1 MRIGIVVQPFFLC
14 IFFNPLFMKKIVVV
28 SAVIGLVF
36 GFLGGAFG
44 QLVFS
49 LNLEPVVR
57 SIEEKIFI
65 EESSF
70 TQAIEKIRPSVVS
83 VILSKNIQIG
93 GQSFNGIDP
102 FMNDPFFRQ
111 FFGGNSPFVTPQPQ
125 QKNSSEKKK
134 QRVGGGSG
142 FIVTKE
148 GLVVTNR
155 HVVDDPDAD
164 YIVVLSDGQEFPA
177 KLVSKDSLNDLAVI
191 QILPKQGE
199 SKIPPLTPVVFGDS
213 ANLKVGQR
221 VLAIGNALSEYQN
234 TVTSGIV
241 SGIGRQIVA
250 GDGRGSSEALFGL
263 LQTDA
268 AINPGNSGGP
278 LVNLAGEVI
287 GVNVAVAASANGISF
302 AIPVNDVKPVVESV
316 EKTGKIVRPI
326 LGARYMLLT
335 EDRAK
340 ELLLKG
346 VTHGALLVSGDESQ
360 GEFAVVP
367 GGAAEKA
374 GLKKGDVILQVE
386 GKDITPEYGL
396 QESIRNKKP
405 GDTVPMKVWSSGAV
419 SDKIVTL
426 GEAQN

>member
-1 MRIGIVVQPFFLC
+1 MYG
-14 IFFNPLFMKKIVVV
+14 V
-28 SAVIGLVF
+28 SAAIALVF
-36 GFLGGAFG
+36 GFLGNAFG
-44 QLVFS
+44 QLIFAVDQKPADVS
-49 LNLEPVVR
+49 VQ
-57 SIEEKIFI
+57 EKTFI

-70 TQAIEKIRPSVVS
+70 TKAIEKISPSVVS
-83 VILSKNIQIG
+83 LILSKDVQFG
-93 GQSFNGIDP
+93 GNQSFNHP
-102 FMNDPFFRQ
+102 FANDPFFRQ
-111 FFGGNSPFVTPQPQ
+111 FFGENMLPQQQPQ
-125 QKNSSEKKK
+125 QQDAPRSGTKK
-134 QRVGGGSG
+134 QRIGGGSG

-155 HVVDDPDAD
+155 HVVSEENVDFTVA
-164 YIVVLSDGQEFPA
+164 LSDGQEFPA

-199 SKIPPLTPVVFGDS
+199 SKIPALTPVVLGDS

-221 VLAIGNALSEYQN
+221 VLAVGNALAEYQN

-241 SGIGRQIVA
+241 SGIGRHIIA
-250 GDGRGSSEALFGL
+250 GDRQGSSETLTGL

-287 GVNVAVAASANGISF
+287 GVNVAIAASANGIGF
-302 AIPVNDVKPVVESV
+302 AIPVNDIKPAVESV
-316 EKTGKIVRPI
+316 KKTGKIVRPI

-340 ELLLKG
+340 ELQLSG
-346 VTHGALLVSGDESQ
+346 VTHGALLVSGDESR

-386 GKDITPEYGL
+386 DKDITPDYGL
-396 QESIRNKKP
+396 QESIRNRNP
-405 GDTVPMKVWSSGAV
+405 GDKVVMKVWSSG
-419 SDKIVTL
+419 KISNKTVML